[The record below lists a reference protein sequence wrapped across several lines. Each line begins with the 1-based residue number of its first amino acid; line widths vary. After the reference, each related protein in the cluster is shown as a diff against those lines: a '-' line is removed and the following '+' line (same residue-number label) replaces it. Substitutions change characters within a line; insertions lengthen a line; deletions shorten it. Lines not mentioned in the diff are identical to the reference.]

1 MGMRALEE
9 MGAKRKQRGSFGTAH
24 RIVYARGKAGSH
36 GEEGTQQSLR
46 RGPIWAKKIGLS
58 MHTSGIDKASVTG
71 L

>member
-36 GEEGTQQSLR
+36 GEEGTTAEPQARSDL
-46 RGPIWAKKIGLS
+46 G
-58 MHTSGIDKASVTG
+58 
-71 L
+71 